1 MQQMQRLTHSA
12 ELSEGWAYEKDLN
25 INRAQ
30 NASEEMVS
38 DPISFTSEIFHNFYL
53 YSICDTQDFGPHP
66 KT

>member
-1 MQQMQRLTHSA
+1 MPSY
-12 ELSEGWAYEKDLN
+12 EKGGGAYEKDLN

-53 YSICDTQDFGPHP
+53 YSIAMEY
-66 KT
+66 K

>member
-1 MQQMQRLTHSA
+1 MPSYQKGGA
-12 ELSEGWAYEKDLN
+12 DEKDLN

-53 YSICDTQDFGPHP
+53 YSSGATQDFGPHP

>member
-1 MQQMQRLTHSA
+1 MPSYQKGGA
-12 ELSEGWAYEKDLN
+12 DEKDLN